1 MKKTLFLAV
10 TALLT
15 LSSAQAQN
23 TLRLMTYNIK
33 NANGMDN
40 VQNFQRVA
48 NVINNA
54 CPDAVAIQE
63 LDSMTNRSGKTYV
76 LGEIAER
83 TQMHAYFAPAIDYDG
98 GKYGIGLLTKQTPIR
113 IQTMALPGREEARA
127 LIMAEFEDYIY
138 CCTHL
143 SLTEEDRMTSLEMIK
158 NFAASAKKP
167 FFLAGDMNAEPQ
179 SDFIKGLQKDFQILS
194 NPKVPTFPAPKPEET
209 LDYIVTL
216 KNNAKGFAAI
226 SSKVPDEPIASDHR
240 PLVVTLRTAEKA
252 EKIFRTKKTLF
263 AESGRK
269 RNHRDVGDYRTCL
282 LLGGI
287 RNRLNPTATCAHH
300 YGRTSGV

>member
-98 GKYGIGLLTKQTPIR
+98 GKYGIGLL
-113 IQTMALPGREEARA
+113 L
-127 LIMAEFEDYIY
+127 
-138 CCTHL
+138 L
-143 SLTEEDRMTSLEMIK
+143 S
-158 NFAASAKKP
+158 AS
-167 FFLAGDMNAEPQ
+167 
-179 SDFIKGLQKDFQILS
+179 
-194 NPKVPTFPAPKPEET
+194 
-209 LDYIVTL
+209 
-216 KNNAKGFAAI
+216 
-226 SSKVPDEPIASDHR
+226 R
-240 PLVVTLRTAEKA
+240 PWLC
-252 EKIFRTKKTLF
+252 
-263 AESGRK
+263 
-269 RNHRDVGDYRTCL
+269 RDVKRPVHSLWPNLKT
-282 LLGGI
+282 I
-287 RNRLNPTATCAHH
+287 SIVAPISH
-300 YGRTSGV
+300 

>member
-98 GKYGIGLLTKQTPIR
+98 GGEIWHRTTHQTNSYPH
-113 IQTMALPGREEARA
+113 PNHG
-127 LIMAEFEDYIY
+127 
-138 CCTHL
+138 
-143 SLTEEDRMTSLEMIK
+143 
-158 NFAASAKKP
+158 SA
-167 FFLAGDMNAEPQ
+167 G
-179 SDFIKGLQKDFQILS
+179 
-194 NPKVPTFPAPKPEET
+194 T
-209 LDYIVTL
+209 
-216 KNNAKGFAAI
+216 
-226 SSKVPDEPIASDHR
+226 
-240 PLVVTLRTAEKA
+240 
-252 EKIFRTKKTLF
+252 
-263 AESGRK
+263 
-269 RNHRDVGDYRTCL
+269 
-282 LLGGI
+282 
-287 RNRLNPTATCAHH
+287 
-300 YGRTSGV
+300 

>member
-98 GKYGIGLLTKQTPIR
+98 GN
-113 IQTMALPGREEARA
+113 M
-127 LIMAEFEDYIY
+127 
-138 CCTHL
+138 
-143 SLTEEDRMTSLEMIK
+143 
-158 NFAASAKKP
+158 
-167 FFLAGDMNAEPQ
+167 
-179 SDFIKGLQKDFQILS
+179 
-194 NPKVPTFPAPKPEET
+194 
-209 LDYIVTL
+209 
-216 KNNAKGFAAI
+216 
-226 SSKVPDEPIASDHR
+226 ASDYSPNKLLSASR
-240 PLVVTLRTAEKA
+240 PWLC
-252 EKIFRTKKTLF
+252 
-263 AESGRK
+263 
-269 RNHRDVGDYRTCL
+269 RDVKRPVHSLWPNLKT
-282 LLGGI
+282 I
-287 RNRLNPTATCAHH
+287 SIVAPISR
-300 YGRTSGV
+300 

>member
-113 IQTMALPGREEARA
+113 RPWLCR
-127 LIMAEFEDYIY
+127 DV
-138 CCTHL
+138 
-143 SLTEEDRMTSLEMIK
+143 
-158 NFAASAKKP
+158 KKP
-167 FFLAGDMNAEPQ
+167 VHSLWPNLKTI
-179 SDFIKGLQKDFQILS
+179 SI
-194 NPKVPTFPAPKPEET
+194 VAP
-209 LDYIVTL
+209 
-216 KNNAKGFAAI
+216 I
-226 SSKVPDEPIASDHR
+226 SH
-240 PLVVTLRTAEKA
+240 
-252 EKIFRTKKTLF
+252 
-263 AESGRK
+263 
-269 RNHRDVGDYRTCL
+269 
-282 LLGGI
+282 
-287 RNRLNPTATCAHH
+287 
-300 YGRTSGV
+300 

>member
-113 IQTMALPGREEARA
+113 IQTMALPGREEART

-194 NPKVPTFPAPKPEET
+194 NPKVPTFPVSCIQT
-209 LDYIVTL
+209 
-216 KNNAKGFAAI
+216 N
-226 SSKVPDEPIASDHR
+226 
-240 PLVVTLRTAEKA
+240 LVSLQKA
-252 EKIFRTKKTLF
+252 ERQKN
-263 AESGRK
+263 G
-269 RNHRDVGDYRTCL
+269 L
-282 LLGGI
+282 LCWR
-287 RNRLNPTATCAHH
+287 RNRRSRFNNSTRNASFTK
-300 YGRTSGV
+300 GRCDNLCGLAG